1 MTIKSEIDNA
11 TVKMTSTLTDIV
23 MGTPMAGLFE
33 VPTDYTETSNF
44 LEIVME

>member
-1 MTIKSEIDNA
+1 MTIRSEIDNA

-23 MGTPMAGLFE
+23 MGAPPADLFE
-33 VPTDYTETSNF
+33 VPADYTETSNF